1 MGVLLHFSLLVS
13 FMWMGIEGLRL
24 CRMVVYV
31 FNLDDWTV
39 YYVLVSYIAPFL
51 IVSITVLTAHISADI
66 ISTYAGDET

>member
-31 FNLDDWTV
+31 FNLNDWTV
-39 YYVLVSYIAPFL
+39 YYVLVSYIVPFL
-51 IVSITVLTAHISADI
+51 IVTITVMTAYISSDI
-66 ISTYAGDET
+66 ISIYAGDET